1 MSSFD
6 YEEEELDEELDEDI
20 EELDEQEEKKPSLLR
35 RIFRFIKR
43 LLSAAIWLCVI
54 LFVVYTVIV
63 LRYIHEVETVE
74 DAERIEHDTVLMK
87 SNDVTNILLIGA
99 DTRSADER
107 GRADTVIL
115 LSVNSDK
122 ETITMVSF
130 MRDSY
135 VEIPGRGMG
144 KLNASYR
151 YGGAEL
157 LMDTLEVNFKI
168 EIDDYVYINFESFS
182 DIVDAVGGIELTVS
196 DAEAQGMRAPMA
208 EVNDIMGRPSSTDF
222 LPGGGTYV
230 MNGNQALAY
239 ARLRYVGNA
248 DFERTQRQREV
259 IRKIFEKA
267 KTLSLGELDK
277 FLKTCAQSVVTNMA
291 KKDMYLLSLKMIWYA
306 GYDLEELRIP
316 CDDCY
321 RGATIGGQSVLELDF
336 DANVKAIGEALY

>member
-6 YEEEELDEELDEDI
+6 YEEELDEELDEDI
-20 EELDEQEEKKPSLLR
+20 EEFDEQEEKKPSLLR

-43 LLSAAIWLCVI
+43 LLSAAIWLGVI

-122 ETITMVSF
+122 EAITMVSF

-267 KTLSLGELDK
+267 KTLSVGELDK

-291 KKDMYLLSLKMIWYA
+291 KKDMYLLSHKMIRYI